1 MAART
6 HAMNWDQLLTSQ
18 RLGEQRSVSWKGRRS
33 PFQVDYDRIIFAS
46 AFRRLQDKTQVIPL
60 AENDF
65 VRTRLTHSLETSTI
79 GRSLGS
85 RAGEKICKSV
95 KSGTLHPSDIGAI
108 VAAACLAHD
117 IGNPPFGHSGED
129 AIRDWFRS
137 SYVAVGL
144 KRRLTAEQ
152 LKDIED
158 YEGNAEGLRLLTQIE
173 MPDRDGGMRLT
184 CATLAAF
191 TKYPCSSIAARGKKG
206 PASTRKFNFFSSEKE
221 TFRSIAEAVG
231 LIPDKNK
238 PNKWCRH
245 PLAFLVEAA
254 DDITYRL
261 VDLEDGY
268 RLGLIP
274 LKRVEEVLNG
284 IAGGK
289 VNWTKARE
297 MSDPSR
303 VEYLR
308 ARAFGKLVE
317 EVTDKFLENEGEYL
331 KGTHDV
337 SLVDEIPAHQKLA
350 ALVTDLRSHLYAD
363 RRVLEI
369 EAAGFEVAK
378 GILDELVWSVCD
390 HQDKGNAA
398 SARSKKFRQLIPPEF
413 LCSNCDTYTLVMKV
427 LDFYCSM
434 TDSSAVSLFKKIR
447 GISLPGR

>member
-1 MAART
+1 MAVRT
-6 HAMNWDQLLTSQ
+6 RAMNWDQLLTSQ
-18 RLGEQRSVSWKGRRS
+18 RLGEQRPGTWKSHRS
-33 PFQVDYDRIIFAS
+33 PFQVDFDRIIFAS
-46 AFRRLQDKTQVIPL
+46 AFRRLQDKTQVFPL

-79 GRSLGS
+79 GRSLGF
-85 RAGEKICKSV
+85 RAGEKICKSL
-95 KSGTLHPSDIGAI
+95 KSSSLHPSDIGAI

-137 SYVAVGL
+137 SDVAVSL
-144 KRRLTAEQ
+144 KRQLSPEQ
-152 LKDIED
+152 VKDIED
-158 YEGNAEGLRLLTQIE
+158 YEGNAEGLRLLTQLE

-191 TKYPCSSIAARGKKG
+191 SKYPCSSLASTGKKG
-206 PASTRKFNFFSSEKE
+206 AASSRKFNFFSSEKE

-231 LIPDKNK
+231 LIRDKNR
-238 PNKWCRH
+238 PDKWCRH
-245 PLAFLVEAA
+245 PLAYLVEAA

-268 RLGLIP
+268 RLGLIS
-274 LKRVEEVLNG
+274 LMRAEELLNG

-289 VNWTKARE
+289 VNWAKARE

-308 ARAFGKLVE
+308 ARAFGALVE
-317 EVTDKFLENEGEYL
+317 EVAHKFLENEGEYL
-331 KGTHDV
+331 KGAHDM
-337 SLVDEIPAHQKLA
+337 SLVDEIPSHQKLE
-350 ALVTDLRSHLYAD
+350 ALVSELRTELYDD

-390 HQDKGNAA
+390 YQDRGGSA
-398 SARSKKFRQLIPPEF
+398 SARSKKFRQLIPQEF
-413 LCSNCDTYTLVMKV
+413 LCADCDKYTLIMSV

-447 GISLPGR
+447 GISLPGS